1 MNSVWDGARQRIY
14 MQEVGPRDCL
24 QVEQRFVAADEKL
37 RW

>member
-1 MNSVWDGARQRIY
+1 MNRVRDSARQRID
-14 MQEVGPRDCL
+14 MQDVSPRDCL